1 LDNNI
6 LYLLVHGGQNSFKSS
21 SDFEKEFLSKA
32 LNLTIEGLK
41 EIMNDCEEYGIQLT
55 IENMTFSPWRL
66 TSRIMFL
73 EQIFKEIPN
82 LKFTFDFHH
91 GTYGSERYSLRILE
105 KFKERLI
112 SVHIG
117 QVFEIQK
124 IQSNI
129 KNLNPY
135 IIIEP
140 HHLNGDHNLFP
151 QLKTMI
157 CEIRAFD

>member
-1 LDNNI
+1 V
-6 LYLLVHGGQNSFKSS
+6 VHGGQNSFKSS

-32 LNLTIEGLK
+32 LDFTIEGLQ
-41 EIMNDCEEYGIQLT
+41 ELSNECEEYGIKLS

-66 TSRIMFL
+66 TSRIRFL
-73 EQIFKEIPN
+73 EKIFEEVPT

-105 KFKERLI
+105 SFKDRLI

-117 QVFEIQK
+117 QLFEIKK
-124 IQSNI
+124 IKNNI
-129 KNLNPY
+129 KDLNPF

-140 HHLNGDHNLFP
+140 HHLNGDGNLFS
-151 QLKTMI
+151 QLGTI
-157 CEIRAFD
+157 VGAIRALD